1 MSVPES
7 VAWLESFAGAAPG
20 QAAQIYA
27 TTILGELTRLS
38 EALNTCANE
47 LDHREQ
53 IRQEERA
60 AHRAR
65 EYAFEELEQSAT
77 RARDEWDA
85 KRTDLERRLERAKDD
100 LAKAETMLKDVHFA
114 LLNQPDLT
122 REAIANTITSVVNP
136 YPEGAK
142 A

>member
-85 KRTDLERRLERAKDD
+85 KRTDLEARYTALKEKLG
-100 LAKAETMLKDVHFA
+100 LAEGTLKDVHYA
-114 LLNQPDLT
+114 LLKQPELT
-122 REAIANTITSVVNP
+122 REDIARVIESVVTP
-136 YPEGAK
+136 YTEGERP
-142 A
+142 